1 MILDVQEAISTLYPL
16 VRDSQLNPYPLYAIL
31 REQAPILRQADEQG
45 IWHLTRYR
53 EVAAAL
59 RDPRLSA
66 HRTPSR
72 LMNPPAQATN
82 QQRERVAFFLRYF
95 HLLML
100 LQDPPEHTR
109 LRSLASKAFTPRMI
123 ELLRPR
129 IEQLVDELLAPYL
142 LTGEM
147 DVVTALAVPLPLIV
161 IMEMLGI
168 PTRDRTQFKAWSDAL
183 FAGGDPA
190 NEQAFTARV
199 ELVTYLRGLIAER
212 EVHPQE
218 DLISAFVQARDLGAA
233 FTEDEIIAQCEGI
246 LIAGHETTTALIA
259 NGLLALLSNEASWQH
274 MRTHP
279 DLTEAAIE
287 ELLRYDSPFQFAT
300 RTARE
305 DILLEGHTIRTGE
318 RIILWLG
325 AANRDPDRF
334 LDPDTLDLVRQDNR
348 HLAFGG
354 GVHYCLGA
362 ALARLEGQIALGRLT
377 RRLSNIQL
385 ATSTFVRSNGNPT
398 LRTVLS
404 LPIVFTPDQV

>member
-1 MILDVQEAISTLYPL
+1 MTLDVQEAISVLYPR
-16 VRDSQLNPYPLYAIL
+16 VSDPQLDPYPLYALL
-31 REQAPILRQADEQG
+31 REQARVLQQVDEQG
-45 IWHLTRYR
+45 TWHLTGYQ
-53 EVAAAL
+53 EVAAFL

-66 HRTPSR
+66 HRTPSQ
-72 LMNPPAQATN
+72 LLNPPAQMTD

-95 HLLML
+95 RLLML

-109 LRSLASKAFTPRMI
+109 LRALAAFAFTPRI
-123 ELLRPR
+123 VERLRSR
-129 IEQLVDELLAPYL
+129 IEQLVDELLAPHL

-161 IMEMLGI
+161 IMEVLGI

-183 FAGGDPA
+183 FAGGDPTS
-190 NEQAFTARV
+190 EQVFTARM
-199 ELVTYLRGLIAER
+199 ELVMYLRDLIAER
-212 EVHPQE
+212 TAHPQE
-218 DLISAFVQARDLGAA
+218 DLISAFVQARFEGTA
-233 FTEDEIIAQCEGI
+233 FTEDEVIAQCEGI

-259 NGLLALLSNEASWQH
+259 NGLLALLSDEATWQH
-274 MRTHP
+274 VRAHP

-305 DILLEGHTIRTGE
+305 DILLDEHTIRTGE
-318 RIILWLG
+318 RVILWLG
-325 AANRDPDRF
+325 AANRDPARF
-334 LDPDTLDLVRQDNR
+334 FNPDKLDLARQDNR

-362 ALARLEGQIALGRLT
+362 ALARLEGHIALSQLARLSGNVRLT
-377 RRLSNIQL
+377 AGR
-385 ATSTFVRSNGNPT
+385 FVRSVGNPS

-404 LPIVFTPDQV
+404 LPITFLPDQV